1 MSSMKTTCSFQSRSS
16 KLQSYERRHSGV
28 RGMVIVINIR
38 DEALCE
44 GLTRLKE
51 IRSLLMQRQM
61 VVERLMKHR

>member
-1 MSSMKTTCSFQSRSS
+1 M
-16 KLQSYERRHSGV
+16 QSYERRHSGV

-51 IRSLLMQRQM
+51 IPSLLMQRQM